1 MHYFKLMFF
10 YGFVSALLMNFDIF
24 TRKVK
29 YCNNGIKLLIQWMV
43 HSASLSNFSSHDYIL
58 VIYSMTNFSFTLLPF
73 TGYLLLDYSPCKE
86 PSECSFETKGC
97 FEGSA
102 LLRFLKKI
110 HMCGSYYV
118 PTIHSSESYVLYIIK
133 SRWNSLC
140 LMGSHLLSIY

>member
-1 MHYFKLMFF
+1 
-10 YGFVSALLMNFDIF
+10 
-24 TRKVK
+24 
-29 YCNNGIKLLIQWMV
+29 MV

-140 LMGSHLLSIY
+140 LMGSHLLSIYQSTTSLYSGRAGRSANHHSGEGANPQCLCHLILTSTGL